1 MTKFEAPGGLN
12 YFYVTGMNNL
22 IFPALLVTMLY
33 FRYYQVFF
41 YMIYEYYVFKACW
54 NKQNINDMAQVTLF
68 QWKTPLGRKHVD
80 GV

>member
-1 MTKFEAPGGLN
+1 
-12 YFYVTGMNNL
+12 
-22 IFPALLVTMLY
+22 
-33 FRYYQVFF
+33 
-41 YMIYEYYVFKACW
+41 MIYEYYVFKACW